1 MSLNNPALYDAVI
14 ALGTPS
20 EGWIT
25 SGVATDYAVIRNALS
40 ELATEIDSRIPTIT
54 TGPSLSQFQLLCG
67 ITRSVFAGRSIVDIT
82 PAFYSTIASAI
93 AAAFNE
99 LSSALQG
106 VPGILAL
113 GHIHDD
119 GTTITIA
126 DGYNIASVVYAIDP
140 NTSLPIPGIY
150 VVTFTNP
157 IDLDHCDFPAI
168 YHSDIT
174 DPSVLSDLGL
184 MFEINFTS
192 PTTLTY
198 CRYDISSTGGPEP
211 GDWSFHVIGRPE

>member
-25 SGVATDYAVIRNALS
+25 SGVATNYATIRNALS
-40 ELATEIDSRIPTIT
+40 DLATEIDSKIPTIT

-67 ITRSVFAGRSIVDIT
+67 ITRSVFAGRTIVDIAPT
-82 PAFYSTIASAI
+82 FYATIAAAI

-106 VPGILAL
+106 VPGVLAM

-119 GTTITIA
+119 GSTITIA

-150 VVTFTNP
+150 VVTFANP

-174 DPSVLSDLGL
+174 DPSVLDDLGL
-184 MFEINFTS
+184 MFEINYTS
-192 PTTLTY
+192 PSTLTY
-198 CRYDISSTGGPEP
+198 CRYDISSTGGPEA
-211 GDWSFHVIGRPE
+211 GGWSFHVIGRPE